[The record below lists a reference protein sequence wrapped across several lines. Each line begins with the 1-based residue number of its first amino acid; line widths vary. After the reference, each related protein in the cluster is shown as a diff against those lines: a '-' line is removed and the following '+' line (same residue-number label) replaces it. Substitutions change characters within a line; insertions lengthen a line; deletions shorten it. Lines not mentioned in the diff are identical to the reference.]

1 MRVTIF
7 SSSSVEDKKYLTLA
21 HEVASYLASKKYELV
36 CGGVA
41 SSMML
46 EIYNEFKKKNLNV
59 TCYTLDCYKEDLV
72 CSNTLIYN
80 QTFDRLKNIYNNTD
94 LFIAL
99 PGGTGSLTEI
109 FGCLEEIRTQDKN
122 KKIIIFN
129 YNNFYMP
136 IINFIDKLIEN
147 GFNNKEIKDYIVIA
161 NNIDELKKKVSE
173 LYE

>member
-1 MRVTIF
+1 M
-7 SSSSVEDKKYLTLA
+7 
-21 HEVASYLASKKYELV
+21 
-36 CGGVA
+36 
-41 SSMML
+41 
-46 EIYNEFKKKNLNV
+46 
-59 TCYTLDCYKEDLV
+59 
-72 CSNTLIYN
+72 
-80 QTFDRLKNIYNNTD
+80 
-94 LFIAL
+94 FIAL